1 MASASVEIR
10 TILFDLDD
18 TICEFIQ
25 SQESVLAEAFDTV
38 AANPFC
44 SLDEYHQQYGSYL
57 DDSENVEDL
66 RERCFADLAEEKGY
80 DPELGRNVAA
90 AYSSLRDYSVRFLPG
105 ARPALAELAADY
117 TLGLITNGS
126 PEIQQPKLASL
137 DLSDTFETVVY
148 AGYETPAKP
157 DPKPFHRALDT
168 LGVPPERAVYVG
180 NSLESDVAGA
190 QAAHINAVWLS
201 DNRSS
206 KPNTHVPEYTIDSLG
221 ELQTPPLPWE

>member
-1 MASASVEIR
+1 MDSVSPEIR
-10 TILFDLDD
+10 TVLFDLDD

-25 SQESVLAEAFDTV
+25 SQESVLTEAFDAV
-38 AANPFC
+38 DVDPFC
-44 SLDEYHQQYGSYL
+44 SLDEYHQRYGSYL
-57 DDSENVEDL
+57 DKSENVEDL
-66 RERCFADLAEEKGY
+66 RKRCFGDIAEEQGY

-90 AYSSLRDYSVRFLPG
+90 AYSSRRDYSVRFLPG
-105 ARPALAELAADY
+105 AREALTELAADY

-137 DLSDTFETVVY
+137 NLSDRFETVVY
-148 AGYETPAKP
+148 AGYETSAKP
-157 DPKPFHRALDT
+157 DPEPFHHALDT
-168 LGVPPERAVYVG
+168 LNVSPENVVYVG

-201 DNRSS
+201 DERSDQL
-206 KPNTHVPEYTIDSLG
+206 HAHIPEYTIDSLR